1 MNKTIGFIVAALGI
15 LVFATILLIAIPSVQ
30 LSQVPPEA
38 GLKPYTEQEL
48 RGRAIYVSEGCMY
61 CHSQQPRDPSQAPDG
76 SRGWGRPSTPG
87 DYAYDYPHQ
96 LGTMRTGPDL
106 LNIGVRQPSDD
117 WHLTHLYQ
125 PRALV
130 DWSIMPSY
138 PYFFEIKDYDNG
150 VDVVVKL
157 PEKYKPAKG
166 VVVAKQEALD
176 LVAYLKSLKRNYPS
190 EQLQFRA
197 PRKLEET
204 K

>member
-30 LSQVPPEA
+30 LSQVPPEM

-130 DWSIMPSY
+130 DWSIMPAY
-138 PYFFEIKDYDNG
+138 PYFFENKDYDNG
-150 VDVVVKL
+150 VDVVLKL
-157 PEKYKPAKG
+157 PDKYKPAKG
-166 VVVAKQEALD
+166 VIVAKQEALD

-197 PRKLEET
+197 PRKMEES

>member
-1 MNKTIGFIVAALGI
+1 MNKTVGFIVAAIGI

-30 LSQVPPEA
+30 LSGVPPEKE
-38 GLKPYTEQEL
+38 LKPYTEEEL
-48 RGRAIYVSEGCMY
+48 RGRKIYVSEGCVY
-61 CHSQQPRDPSQAPDG
+61 CHSQQPRDPKQAPDG
-76 SRGWGRPSTPG
+76 QRGWGRPSTPG

-117 WHLTHLYQ
+117 WHHAHLYQ

-130 DWSIMPSY
+130 EWSIMPSY
-138 PYFFEIKDYDNG
+138 RYLYEIKEKPDAD
-150 VDVVVKL
+150 DFVVKL
-157 PEKYKPAKG
+157 PQKFAPKLG

-176 LVAYLKSLKRNYPS
+176 LVSYLKALKRNYPS

-197 PRKLEET
+197 PRSSEASK
-204 K
+204 

>member
-1 MNKTIGFIVAALGI
+1 MKKTIGFIIAATGI
-15 LVFATILLIAIPSVQ
+15 LVFATILLIVIPSVQ
-30 LSQVPPEA
+30 LVQVPAEKE
-38 GLKPYTEQEL
+38 LKPYTEEEL
-48 RGRAIYVSEGCMY
+48 RGREHYVNLGCVY

-76 SRGWGRPSTPG
+76 QRGWGRPSTPG

-106 LNIGVRQPSDD
+106 FNIGVRQPSDD
-117 WHLTHLYQ
+117 WQLAHLYQ

-130 DWSIMPSY
+130 EWSIMPAY
-138 PYFFEIKDYDNG
+138 PFLFEWKPYFNG
-150 VDVVVKL
+150 VDIQVKL
-157 PEKYKPAKG
+157 PDKYKPAEG
-166 VVVAKQEALD
+166 VIVAKKEAIE

-197 PRKLEET
+197 PRKVEDA